1 MISIGLSIC
10 SRYPFTKFVPNDDGF
25 GGTPG
30 VVRYVGSSSRLL
42 LCLVANSRI
51 ALCVRLRRP
60 AVLGGSCN
68 LLQLHWLSR
77 QRGPQHDHAA
87 HHLQQRPAA
96 LLPRALP
103 QQLEESAFLS
113 VCSLDNVLPSLI
125 QNLLSGIVI
134 VIIIVVNES

>member
-1 MISIGLSIC
+1 MISIAFSIC

-25 GGTPG
+25 GGTSG

-113 VCSLDNVLPSLI
+113 VCCLNNVLPSPI
-125 QNLLSGIVI
+125 QNLLSGII
-134 VIIIVVNES
+134 IIIVVNES